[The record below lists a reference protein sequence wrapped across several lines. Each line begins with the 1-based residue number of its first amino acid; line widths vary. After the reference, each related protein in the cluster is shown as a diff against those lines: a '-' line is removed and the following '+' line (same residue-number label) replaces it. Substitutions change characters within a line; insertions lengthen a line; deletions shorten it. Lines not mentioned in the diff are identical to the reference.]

1 MSTPKHGY
9 LYRLEWRRATPPPD
23 GQPRMLG
30 EAFATRTSPG
40 HEAEH
45 LAEQLRTIGFGCG
58 YGLSVTTLSPPA
70 RRHTPEQRG
79 RQRQRNLE
87 RRVTTGRRAIGPLF
101 AGDVIQAELAARP
114 AHYAGH
120 RDPAHEAF
128 VSQLDADDAQR
139 WAAFLAW
146 HAQTHPV
153 PERGV
158 TPFWATPLG

>member
-1 MSTPKHGY
+1 MSSPKHGY
-9 LYRLEWRRATPPPD
+9 LYRLEWRRASPPPA
-23 GQPRMLG
+23 GQPRILG

-45 LAEQLRTIGFGCG
+45 LTEQLRAIGFGCG
-58 YGLSVTTLSPPA
+58 YSLNVTLLTPPA

-101 AGDVIQAELAARP
+101 APDVIQAELAARP
-114 AHYAGH
+114 EHYAGQ
-120 RDPAHEAF
+120 RDPDHEAF
-128 VSQLDADDAQR
+128 VRDHDADTARR

-146 HAQTHPV
+146 HESTAPAA
-153 PERGV
+153 PDI
-158 TPFWATPLG
+158 TPFWAAG